1 MSSDH
6 SSDEGKKPEEARHSI
21 DVRFIRVPSIVE
33 RKLGPNHA
41 GPMRLDP
48 RVLEHMQEAIRS
60 LEGKYGETL
69 KRQID
74 LLFSLIEEIDKGN
87 APARDRLY
95 DIAHDMRGLAGTFGF
110 PLISRFANSLCT
122 YIEGTFANDIL
133 DTTILRFH
141 IEAMRDSLNNREDN
155 DAVALE
161 TLRAL
166 ERLIK
171 TTIRERRMA
180 R

>member
-1 MSSDH
+1 M
-6 SSDEGKKPEEARHSI
+6 KPEHKI

-33 RKLGPNHA
+33 RKLGGAHA

-48 RVLEHMQEAIRS
+48 RILENMQEAIRK
-60 LEGKYGETL
+60 LEGKYGESL
-69 KRQID
+69 IRQID
-74 LLFSLIEEIDKGN
+74 LLFRLVEEIELGN
-87 APARDRLY
+87 MQARDRLY
-95 DIAHDMRGLAGTFGF
+95 DIVHDIRGLAGTFGH
-110 PLISRFANSLCT
+110 PLIGRFANSLCT
-122 YIEGTFANDIL
+122 YIEGTLAFDIL
-133 DTTILRFH
+133 DGTILRFH
-141 IEAMRDSLNNREDN
+141 VEAMRDTITNREDD

-171 TTIRERRMA
+171 TTIRERRMM